1 MKLKFG
7 SISVILLAAFFLL
20 HIFGCD
26 KDSMFSDNY
35 FSLQINSTVGEYEPQ
50 SVKVKNGITIIAA
63 TNEDDERSESVVITV
78 NGDRE
83 GEYKQVYDYKTGV
96 SVKSCGLTYKISDK
110 HAAADEPAYYTSY
123 EGELVISELDKAKQL
138 ISGSY
143 SFYTRALDNDTIIH
157 RIKGEFLNIPY
168 N

>member
-1 MKLKFG
+1 MKLRFG
-7 SISVILLAAFFLL
+7 NIYVIVIAAIFLL
-20 HIFGCD
+20 HSFGCD

-35 FSLQINSTVGEYEPQ
+35 FSLQINSVVGEYEPQ

-63 TNEDDERSESVVITV
+63 VNESDARSESVVITV

-83 GEYKQVYDYKTGV
+83 GEYKQIYDYKTGV

-110 HAAADEPAYYTSY
+110 QAAEDEPAYYTSY
-123 EGELVISELDKAKQL
+123 EGELVISELDKANRL
-138 ISGSY
+138 ISGTY
-143 SFYTRALDNDTIIH
+143 SFYTRALENDTIIH
-157 RIKGEFLNIPY
+157 KIKGEFLNIPY

>member
-1 MKLKFG
+1 MKLRFG
-7 SISVILLAAFFLL
+7 SIFVILFAAFLL
-20 HIFGCD
+20 LPIFGCD
-26 KDSMFSDNY
+26 KDSMFSENY
-35 FSLQINSTVGEYEPQ
+35 FSLQINSVVGEYEPQ

-63 TNEDDERSESVVITV
+63 VNENDAKTESVVITV

-110 HAAADEPAYYTSY
+110 QASEDEPTYYTSY
-123 EGELVISELDKAKQL
+123 EGELIISELDKANQL